1 MTTGSP
7 HSCTNT
13 ISSINILQVSIST
26 FLGYDWVMGPG
37 PKIKKSQ
44 LWLVPL
50 FRKPHIIVSDSF
62 LTLDLFFSATPK
74 GWKESIGFPDTE
86 VYDKSFEKTF
96 IKKSNIL
103 EARLAVTGEFVF
115 LFVLIDSKGKIFEAD

>member
-13 ISSINILQVSIST
+13 ISSILQVSIST
-26 FLGYDWVMGPG
+26 FFGYDWVMGPG

-62 LTLDLFFSATPK
+62 LTLDLFFSAAPK

-86 VYDKSFEKTF
+86 VYDKSFEKKF

-115 LFVLIDSKGKIFEAD
+115 FICFD